1 MAGNR
6 YETRRRKKMS
16 RILNIAIG
24 VVIALILIV
33 GVSIFLNGNN
43 DETANQNNES
53 NTDNGT
59 NQTGS
64 GSAGIKDPATSDDN
78 DDIDAASED
87 DDENQDSVADGRTE
101 DDDDATADDDSD
113 ADTEDATEDEDRE
126 EDGQEDEEQ
135 EPIGT
140 EQTGEF
146 KPDFTQGS
154 QNWNEMVA
162 AVGSPQGLSSQSEM
176 TLWRLENGG
185 SPTSAVGTFSDKN
198 DQGSY
203 SNPYRVRIEWQDG
216 QGWQVVSTEQLSSNP
231 YR

>member
-1 MAGNR
+1 MVGNR

-43 DETANQNNES
+43 DETANQGQE
-53 NTDNGT
+53 NTTGNDS

-64 GSAGIKDPATSDDN
+64 GSAGIKDPASPDSNDDATASDD
-78 DDIDAASED
+78 EE
-87 DDENQDSVADGRTE
+87 ENQDSVADGRTE
-101 DDDDATADDDSD
+101 DEDDDANAQDDE
-113 ADTEDATEDEDRE
+113 DTEEATEDEDRE

-135 EPIGT
+135 EPLGT
-140 EQTGEF
+140 EQTGDF

-162 AVGSPQGLSSQSEM
+162 AVGSPQGLSGESEM

>member
-1 MAGNR
+1 MVGNR

-24 VVIALILIV
+24 VVIVLILVV
-33 GVSIFLNGNN
+33 GVSIVFNGNS

-64 GSAGIKDPATSDDN
+64 GSAAIKDPASSDDN
-78 DDIDAASED
+78 DDNAASED

-113 ADTEDATEDEDRE
+113 ADMEDATEDEDRE

-135 EPIGT
+135 EPLGT

-198 DQGSY
+198 EQDSY

>member
-1 MAGNR
+1 MVGNR
-6 YETRRRKKMS
+6 YETRKRKKMS

-24 VVIALILIV
+24 VVIVLILLV
-33 GVSIFLNGNN
+33 GGSIFLNGNSN
-43 DETANQNNES
+43 ETANES
-53 NTDNGT
+53 DDTTADNDS

-64 GSAGIKDPATSDDN
+64 GSAGIKDPASPDSNDDATSSDD
-78 DDIDAASED
+78 DE
-87 DDENQDSVADGRTE
+87 DENQDSVADGRTE
-101 DDDDATADDDSD
+101 DDDDANAEDDT
-113 ADTEDATEDEDRE
+113 DTDDATEDEDRE

-135 EPIGT
+135 DPLGT

-162 AVGSPQGLSSQSEM
+162 AVGSPQGLSSESEM

-185 SPTSAVGTFSDKN
+185 SQTSAVGTFSDKN
-198 DQGSY
+198 EQDSY